1 MYQANPAF
9 AHGDPIEPIVPVKY
23 DDWLIFPC
31 SHGVQDS
38 VVITVRDA
46 WGSPTPAGSVTVKS
60 SAVDATGKGR
70 ATGSAPQTLQ
80 AGSSTGEYLYSTA
93 DLHASPGIYK

>member
-1 MYQANPAF
+1 MHQANSAF
-9 AHGDPIEPIVPVKY
+9 AHGDPIVPTEYTDSPI
-23 DDWLIFPC
+23 FTC
-31 SHGVQDS
+31 SRGLQDS

-46 WGSPTPAGSVTVKS
+46 WGSPTPAGSVTVNS

>member
-1 MYQANPAF
+1 M
-9 AHGDPIEPIVPVKY
+9 
-23 DDWLIFPC
+23 
-31 SHGVQDS
+31 
-38 VVITVRDA
+38 VITVRDA
-46 WGSPTPAGSVTVKS
+46 WGSPTPAGSVTVDS

-93 DLHASPGIYK
+93 DLLASPGIYK

>member
-1 MYQANPAF
+1 MHQANPAF
-9 AHGDPIEPIVPVKY
+9 AHGDPTVPIEYAELPI
-23 DDWLIFPC
+23 FTC
-31 SHGVQDS
+31 SHGLQDS

-46 WGSPTPAGSVTVKS
+46 WGSPTPAGSVTVNS

-70 ATGSAPQTLQ
+70 ATSSAPQTLQ